1 MNPATP
7 GYNCRSEPV
16 CRNRFDFRIKHFK
29 KVKTHLIKNMQ
40 TNKGQNIFFYF
51 GSDDF
56 SMHEILRAEKD
67 AMIEG
72 NKNAD
77 INDFDFAFASSRFD
91 LETKVRESLR
101 SNSLFSSDKLTVVRD
116 FWSGKRQAKKDAV
129 AEDDAQKASKNDFE
143 GFLLEYVS
151 KISSGDK
158 IFFLESKSL
167 DKRSRAYKFF
177 ERMAKDAR
185 FTKKEFAPPLGFQ
198 FNVWLEDR
206 VKKCGGKISKADVD
220 FLAMLLGK
228 GMEQKEH
235 GSLVV
240 AYDLYQAASEID
252 KLVAYCDGKEITK
265 DDILLLVS
273 GRDDMNIFSLI
284 ESLGRRDKN
293 RALSILTGQLRQGSN
308 GNYILT
314 MLVFHFRNLISIKS
328 LLGEGLNATEISKR
342 TNIHPYVVEK
352 NAAFARSFQEEN
364 LVLIYKKLYSA
375 DLSIKTGK
383 MEPELALD
391 LLVAA
396 I

>member
-1 MNPATP
+1 
-7 GYNCRSEPV
+7 
-16 CRNRFDFRIKHFK
+16 
-29 KVKTHLIKNMQ
+29 MQ
-40 TNKGQNIFFYF
+40 DKQTKNIFFYF

-151 KISSGDK
+151 KISLHDK

-167 DKRSRAYKFF
+167 DKRGRAYKFF

-328 LLGEGLNATEISKR
+328 LLGEGLGAAEISQR